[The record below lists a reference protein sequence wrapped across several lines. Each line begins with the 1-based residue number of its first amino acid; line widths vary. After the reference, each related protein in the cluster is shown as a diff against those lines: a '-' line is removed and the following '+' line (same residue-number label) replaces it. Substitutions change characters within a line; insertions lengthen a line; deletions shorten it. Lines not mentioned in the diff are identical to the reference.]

1 MTDPANAQP
10 AASVP
15 SAGAASGTASARPR
29 RRALLAAGGRVSLAV
44 VAATSAV
51 VLAGAVLLIP
61 SPVVV
66 SAGTAVE
73 VTPDRSDQVL
83 VCAGGALGLTR
94 GDNPQVAAVA
104 EPRVRSS
111 GEGLI
116 ESSVT
121 TSDALG
127 GGAVAVTLPQEA
139 PGDGVAATQIVRA
152 GTSDVSGLA
161 AAECAPAARSAWLV
175 GGSTTVGRTTWIVI
189 TNADAVNATVELRVW
204 GDAGPIVAP
213 GLSGI
218 IVGAGSQRVISLA
231 GIAVGQQ
238 SPVVHVASRG
248 GSVSATLQTTV
259 VRGLTPSGLS
269 IITPLDEPALRHV
282 IAALPII
289 ASQSVLEQFTADGG
303 TDGLPTLRLL
313 APDNADAV
321 VSVTLIPVAGG
332 TGLSTELQLDAGTV
346 RDLPFTGLVDGEYSV
361 VVDSD
366 VPIVVAGRTAAAGL
380 DGLDGPGGLDI
391 EWFTPS
397 PVLSAGAS
405 VVSAIAPL
413 DGLDASLAA
422 SVHLVAPDGD
432 AVVTIDGVAITV
444 PAGQSVVVPSVAN
457 VGVRIETTAPVYVS
471 FTYRGEGLLAGSR
484 VLGPPSVGQS
494 LRVFPS

>member
-1 MTDPANAQP
+1 MF
-10 AASVP
+10 
-15 SAGAASGTASARPR
+15 ARRSQCVAR
-29 RRALLAAGGRVSLAV
+29 RRVNDGRAHHLHRHHQRRRRQCHGRAAGL
-44 VAATSAV
+44 
-51 VLAGAVLLIP
+51 
-61 SPVVV
+61 
-66 SAGTAVE
+66 
-73 VTPDRSDQVL
+73 
-83 VCAGGALGLTR
+83 
-94 GDNPQVAAVA
+94 
-104 EPRVRSS
+104 
-111 GEGLI
+111 
-116 ESSVT
+116 
-121 TSDALG
+121 
-127 GGAVAVTLPQEA
+127 
-139 PGDGVAATQIVRA
+139 
-152 GTSDVSGLA
+152 
-161 AAECAPAARSAWLV
+161 
-175 GGSTTVGRTTWIVI
+175 
-189 TNADAVNATVELRVW
+189 

-218 IVGAGSQRVISLA
+218 IVAAGSQRVISLA

-269 IITPLDEPALRHV
+269 IVTPLDEPALRHV

-346 RDLPFTGLVDGEYSV
+346 RDLPFTGLADGEYSV

-366 VPIVVAGRTAAAGL
+366 VPIVVAGRTAAAAAAAAGPDGL
-380 DGLDGPGGLDI
+380 DGPGGPGGLDI

-397 PVLSAGAS
+397 PLLSAGAS
-405 VVSAIAPL
+405 VLAAIAPL
-413 DGLDASLAA
+413 DGLDAPLAA
-422 SVHLVAPDGD
+422 SVHLVAPDAD

-484 VLGPPSVGQS
+484 VLGPPSVGQP

>member
-1 MTDPANAQP
+1 M
-10 AASVP
+10 
-15 SAGAASGTASARPR
+15 
-29 RRALLAAGGRVSLAV
+29 RALLVAGGRVSLAV
-44 VAATSAV
+44 VAAASAV

-66 SAGTAVE
+66 GAGTSVE

-94 GDNPQVAAVA
+94 GDIPQVAAVA
-104 EPRVRSS
+104 QPRLRSS

-127 GGAVAVTLPQEA
+127 GGATAVTLPQEA
-139 PGDGVAATQIVRA
+139 PGDAVAATQIVRA

-161 AAECAPAARSAWLV
+161 AAECLPAARSAWLV
-175 GGSTTVGRTTWIVI
+175 GGSTTVGRTTFIVI

-218 IVGAGSQRVISLA
+218 IVAAGSQRVISLA

-269 IITPLDEPALRHV
+269 IVTPLEEPALRHV

-346 RDLPFTGLVDGEYSV
+346 RDLPFTGLADGEYSV

-366 VPIVVAGRTAAAGL
+366 VPIVVAGRTAAAATAAAGPDGL
-380 DGLDGPGGLDI
+380 DGPGGPGGLDI

-397 PVLSAGAS
+397 PLLSAGAS
-405 VVSAIAPL
+405 VLSAIAPL
-413 DGLDASLAA
+413 DSLDAPLAA
-422 SVHLVAPDGD
+422 SVHLVAPDAD

-484 VLGPPSVGQS
+484 VLGPPSVGQP

>member
-1 MTDPANAQP
+1 
-10 AASVP
+10 
-15 SAGAASGTASARPR
+15 
-29 RRALLAAGGRVSLAV
+29 
-44 VAATSAV
+44 
-51 VLAGAVLLIP
+51 
-61 SPVVV
+61 
-66 SAGTAVE
+66 
-73 VTPDRSDQVL
+73 
-83 VCAGGALGLTR
+83 
-94 GDNPQVAAVA
+94 
-104 EPRVRSS
+104 
-111 GEGLI
+111 
-116 ESSVT
+116 
-121 TSDALG
+121 
-127 GGAVAVTLPQEA
+127 VTLSQEA
-139 PGDGVAATQIVRA
+139 PGDAVAATQIVRA

-161 AAECAPAARSAWLV
+161 ASECLPAARSAWLV
-175 GGSTTVGRTTWIVI
+175 GGSTTVGRTTFIVI

-218 IVGAGSQRVISLA
+218 IVAAGSQRVISLA

-269 IITPLDEPALRHV
+269 IVTPLDEPALRHV

-361 VVDSD
+361 VVNSD
-366 VPIVVAGRTAAAGL
+366 VPIVVAGRTAAAAAAGP
-380 DGLDGPGGLDI
+380 DGLDGPGGPGSPGGLDI

-405 VVSAIAPL
+405 VLSAIAPL
-413 DGLDASLAA
+413 DGLDAPLVA
-422 SVHLVAPDGD
+422 SVHLVAPNGD

-444 PAGQSVVVPSVAN
+444 PGGQSVVVPSVAN

-484 VLGPPSVGQS
+484 VLGPPSVGQP

>member
-1 MTDPANAQP
+1 M
-10 AASVP
+10 
-15 SAGAASGTASARPR
+15 
-29 RRALLAAGGRVSLAV
+29 RALLVAGGRVSLAV
-44 VAATSAV
+44 VAVAAAV
-51 VLAGAVLLIP
+51 VLAGAVVLIP

-66 SAGTAVE
+66 GAGTSVE

-104 EPRVRSS
+104 EPRLRSS

-127 GGAVAVTLPQEA
+127 GGATAVTLPQEA
-139 PGDGVAATQIVRA
+139 PGDAVAATQIVRA

-161 AAECAPAARSAWLV
+161 ASECLPAARSAWLV
-175 GGSTTVGRTTWIVI
+175 GGSTTVGRTTFIVI

-218 IVGAGSQRVISLA
+218 IVAAGSQRVISLA

-269 IITPLDEPALRHV
+269 IVTPLGEPALRHV

-332 TGLSTELQLDAGTV
+332 TGLSTELQLDAGIV

-361 VVDSD
+361 VVNSD
-366 VPIVVAGRTAAAGL
+366 VPIVVAGRTAAAAAGP
-380 DGLDGPGGLDI
+380 GSPGGLDI

-413 DGLDASLAA
+413 DGLDASLSA

-432 AVVTIDGVAITV
+432 AVVTIDGVSVSV

-484 VLGPPSVGQS
+484 VLGPPSVGQP

>member
-1 MTDPANAQP
+1 M
-10 AASVP
+10 
-15 SAGAASGTASARPR
+15 
-29 RRALLAAGGRVSLAV
+29 RALLVAGGRVSLAV
-44 VAATSAV
+44 VAAASAV

-66 SAGTAVE
+66 GAGTSIE

-104 EPRVRSS
+104 EPRLRSS

-127 GGAVAVTLPQEA
+127 GGATAVTLPQEA
-139 PGDGVAATQIVRA
+139 PGDVVAATQIVRA

-161 AAECAPAARSAWLV
+161 ASECLPAARSAWLV
-175 GGSTTVGRTTWIVI
+175 GGSTTVGRTTFIVI

-218 IVGAGSQRVISLA
+218 IVAAGSQRVISLA

-238 SPVVHVASRG
+238 SPVVHAASRG

-269 IITPLDEPALRHV
+269 IVTPLEEPALRHV
-282 IAALPII
+282 IAAFPII

-321 VSVTLIPVAGG
+321 VSLTLIPVAGG

-361 VVDSD
+361 VVNSD
-366 VPIVVAGRTAAAGL
+366 VPIVVAGRTAAAAAAGP
-380 DGLDGPGGLDI
+380 DGLDGPGVPGGLDI

-397 PVLSAGAS
+397 PVLPASAS
-405 VVSAIAPL
+405 LVSAIAPL
-413 DGLDASLAA
+413 DGLDAPLTA

-484 VLGPPSVGQS
+484 VLGPPSVGQP

>member
-1 MTDPANAQP
+1 
-10 AASVP
+10 
-15 SAGAASGTASARPR
+15 
-29 RRALLAAGGRVSLAV
+29 V
-44 VAATSAV
+44 VAAASSV

-66 SAGTAVE
+66 TAGTAVE

-104 EPRVRSS
+104 EPRLRSS

-127 GGAVAVTLPQEA
+127 GGAAAVTLPQEA
-139 PGDGVAATQIVRA
+139 PGDLVAATQIVRA
-152 GTSDVSGLA
+152 ATSDVSGVA

-218 IVGAGSQRVISLA
+218 IVAAGSQRVISLA

-269 IITPLDEPALRHV
+269 IVTPLDEPALRHV

-332 TGLSTELQLDAGTV
+332 TGLSTELQLDAGIV

-361 VVDSD
+361 VVNSD
-366 VPIVVAGRTAAAGL
+366 VPIVVAGRTATAAAGGL
-380 DGLDGPGGLDI
+380 DGIDGPGGPGSPGGLDI

-397 PVLSAGAS
+397 PLLSAGAS
-405 VVSAIAPL
+405 VLAAIAPL
-413 DGLDASLAA
+413 DALEAPLAA

-484 VLGPPSVGQS
+484 VLGPPSVGQP

>member
-1 MTDPANAQP
+1 
-10 AASVP
+10 
-15 SAGAASGTASARPR
+15 
-29 RRALLAAGGRVSLAV
+29 V
-44 VAATSAV
+44 VAAASAV

-66 SAGTAVE
+66 SAGTSVE

-104 EPRVRSS
+104 EPRLRSS

-127 GGAVAVTLPQEA
+127 GGATAVTLPQGA
-139 PGDGVAATQIVRA
+139 PGDAVAATQIVRA

-161 AAECAPAARSAWLV
+161 ASECLPAARSAWLV
-175 GGSTTVGRTTWIVI
+175 GGSTTVGRTTFIVI

-218 IVGAGSQRVISLA
+218 IVAAGSQRVISLA

-269 IITPLDEPALRHV
+269 IVTPLDEPALRHV

-313 APDNADAV
+313 APDNADAA

-346 RDLPFTGLVDGEYSV
+346 RDLPFTGLADGEYSV

-366 VPIVVAGRTAAAGL
+366 VPIVVAGRTAAAAVTGP
-380 DGLDGPGGLDI
+380 DGTDGPGGLDI

-413 DGLDASLAA
+413 DGLDASLSA

-457 VGVRIETTAPVYVS
+457 VGVRIETTAPVHVS

-484 VLGPPSVGQS
+484 ALGPPSGGQP

>member
-1 MTDPANAQP
+1 M
-10 AASVP
+10 
-15 SAGAASGTASARPR
+15 
-29 RRALLAAGGRVSLAV
+29 RALLVAGGRVSLAV
-44 VAATSAV
+44 VAVASAV
-51 VLAGAVLLIP
+51 VLAGAVVLIP

-66 SAGTAVE
+66 SAGTSVD

-104 EPRVRSS
+104 EPRLRSS
-111 GEGLI
+111 GEGVI

-139 PGDGVAATQIVRA
+139 PGDTVAATQIVRA

-161 AAECAPAARSAWLV
+161 AAECAPAVRSAWLV
-175 GGSTTVGRTTWIVI
+175 GGSTTVGRTTFIVI

-218 IVGAGSQRVISLA
+218 IVAAGSQRVISLA

-313 APDNADAV
+313 APDNADAA

-346 RDLPFTGLVDGEYSV
+346 RDLPFTGLADGEYSV

-366 VPIVVAGRTAAAGL
+366 VPIVVAGRTAAAAAAGP

-397 PVLSAGAS
+397 PLLSAGAS
-405 VVSAIAPL
+405 VLAAIAPL
-413 DGLDASLAA
+413 DGLDAPLAA

-484 VLGPPSVGQS
+484 VLGPPSVGQP